1 MLIYCVGQLL
11 GIALSLSISG
21 AAFVNTAING
31 LQKILPNVP
40 RQKLQAAISG
50 TSGGFFE
57 TLDPATKAMTLDVI
71 MGSLQKTWGDLDIF
85 LFRKYK
91 WANWIRFTLV
101 YVAGAVGL
109 VASLFLSV
117 SHLLI
122 HQWHMVC

>member
-57 TLDPATKAMTLDVI
+57 TLDPATKAMMTLDVI

-109 VASLFLSV
+109 VASLFL
-117 SHLLI
+117 
-122 HQWHMVC
+122 